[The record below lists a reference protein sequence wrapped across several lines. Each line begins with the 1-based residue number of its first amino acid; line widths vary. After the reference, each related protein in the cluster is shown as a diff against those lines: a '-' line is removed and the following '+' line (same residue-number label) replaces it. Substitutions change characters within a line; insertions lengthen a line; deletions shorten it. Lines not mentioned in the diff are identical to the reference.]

1 MFNLSDSVL
10 KAYNKFLCHL
20 LYFPLA
26 ISFTVFFTFINIF
39 LMPIAYFKHCFILI
53 QTLTDSNE
61 TMDDLSEKIRRLF
74 TIIKFIFGGPIILI
88 ISIFSDMIIFLYNLY
103 TEPLEF
109 IDEED
114 EKI

>member
-26 ISFTVFFTFINIF
+26 IFFTVFFTFINIF
-39 LMPIAYFKHCFILI
+39 LMPIAYFKQSYILI

-109 IDEED
+109 INDED